1 MVKAVHLDGA
11 QLAAFLTAYA
21 NGEIV
26 LPQPDAEYPIGQED
40 SKDEE

>member
-1 MVKAVHLDGA
+1 MCIRDS
-11 QLAAFLTAYA
+11 LTAYA

-26 LPQPDAEYPIGQED
+26 LPQPDAAYPIEQED